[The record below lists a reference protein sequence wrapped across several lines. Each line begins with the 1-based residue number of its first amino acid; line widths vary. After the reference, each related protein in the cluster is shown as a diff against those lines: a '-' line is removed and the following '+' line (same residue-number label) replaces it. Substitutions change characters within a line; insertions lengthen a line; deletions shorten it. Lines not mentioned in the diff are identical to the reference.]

1 MIGSPAKR
9 LGVALLGTALI
20 AGALFIAATGERADV
35 GAALLGILPFGLGML
50 MFAAAKRP
58 APGSRSGMDIRLV
71 DGHSATVFAISVGR
85 ALLFRRGAV
94 GEIILSLG
102 GLDLRGGSEGTA
114 APWDAV
120 REVSEAIVRWCRE
133 DRLRSDPR

>member
-1 MIGSPAKR
+1 MCLTATEGRIREMIGSPAKR

-85 ALLFRRGAV
+85 AVLVA
-94 GEIILSLG
+94 LG
-102 GLDLRGGSEGTA
+102 FVLADT
-114 APWDAV
+114 
-120 REVSEAIVRWCRE
+120 
-133 DRLRSDPR
+133 